1 MHQKLRKED
10 FGQNGLFL
18 ENLEIVERL
27 KPFHINSNHL
37 PIIWSDIFFSGEEAR
52 KTFLVKKFEKKN
64 FSGEVAR
71 KNYIFLKVSVC
82 PAAQKGPIHA
92 KLNVL
97 SNFMKHSLGLALFKS
112 RSIPYFVVAALAGGR
127 NYCGAAE
134 T

>member
-37 PIIWSDIFFSGEEAR
+37 PIIWTDIFFSGEVVE
-52 KTFLVKKFEKKN
+52 KTTFVYQSIRLP
-64 FSGEVAR
+64 
-71 KNYIFLKVSVC
+71 LK
-82 PAAQKGPIHA
+82 KGPIHA

-97 SNFMKHSLGLALFKS
+97 SNFIKQSLGLALFKS
-112 RSIPYFVVAALAGGR
+112 VPYFVVVAAALVVR
-127 NYCGAAE
+127 N
-134 T
+134 